1 MKLLDQVECVAIHQ
15 SATARSERSII
26 VDFSVIVATQAY
38 CQCFV
43 KVTFTKQLD
52 RPLLSV

>member
-1 MKLLDQVECVAIHQ
+1 MKLLDQVEGVAIHQ
-15 SATARSERSII
+15 IATVRLKRSII

-38 CQCFV
+38 CRCFV
-43 KVTFTKQLD
+43 KVIFTKQLD